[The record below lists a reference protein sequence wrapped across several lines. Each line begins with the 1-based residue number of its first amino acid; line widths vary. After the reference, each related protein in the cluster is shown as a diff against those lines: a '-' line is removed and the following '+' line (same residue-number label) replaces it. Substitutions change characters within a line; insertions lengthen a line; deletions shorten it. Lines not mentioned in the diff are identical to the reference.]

1 MEFLVRVTGK
11 VNHPISLDPTV
22 WIFDDRRIDLD
33 QFFETTYE
41 EIDEDEK
48 YLRGMGKHW
57 SREIMEGATMP
68 PTLEAERNF
77 ELKEKKI
84 EETFGMFFHHF
95 LKNAEPHE
103 DATKIVF
110 ERNEG
115 EEISVP
121 LEKLDSIIFQ
131 YSANGQPLREDGPV
145 YVLWKDGSNR
155 HDPIKHVQ
163 NIRID

>member
-11 VNHPISLDPTV
+11 VNHSISLDPTV

-68 PTLEAERNF
+68 PTLDAERNF

-95 LKNAEPHE
+95 LNYM
-103 DATKIVF
+103 
-110 ERNEG
+110 
-115 EEISVP
+115 
-121 LEKLDSIIFQ
+121 LIF
-131 YSANGQPLREDGPV
+131 
-145 YVLWKDGSNR
+145 LWL
-155 HDPIKHVQ
+155 
-163 NIRID
+163 